1 MSKDDEPRDPLTL
14 VIRPMLRRLWPI
26 VGLCLLLFL
35 LGVTPWGL
43 WERDEGRY
51 ADVASEML
59 ARGDF
64 VTPRVNG
71 AIFLDKPPMVYWV
84 TAASLSVWGHNEF
97 GARFGQLLF
106 ALGTLLVTWRIG
118 MLLLGRRGATLA
130 VIILASSALFFASSH
145 ILTLDLG
152 LSFCVAL
159 SLFLFLKGY
168 RAGTSGAL
176 AYTGM
181 FAAAA
186 AGVLTKGLLGVILP
200 ALTIACFYTW
210 RGEWRR
216 VREISWVRGGL
227 VFLLLAAPWFVAV
240 SMANPEFPAYF
251 FVHEHLARFVT
262 AVHRHQGGWWYYL
275 PVLAIGLM
283 PWSLMLPACLHRARI
298 ADGAAGPEARAF
310 LWSWF
315 LSGLLLFSVAQSKLP
330 LYVLP
335 LLPPMTLLIAPVLD
349 RRLEEKRHL
358 RLFLWPSILLI
369 LLAAGAATTG
379 RRRDWV
385 FLDDSWTGAVVGVA
399 VAALALGALLVGY
412 RLARRGR
419 HLTGLAAAALLW
431 MAACYALLIG
441 IGRVNFLNETR
452 NFASVLRQE
461 RRGGESVY
469 AYQCY
474 LRGLPFYLRET
485 VGLVLPHSDDI
496 RLGMEYRHDSRSFP
510 GEQAFLSS
518 LHGDARIF
526 VVVRDEDL
534 RSLQQIARRPL
545 YILARSNQHDLVS
558 NQLGDGNRRE
568 IQALLGP
575 SRIDVD
581 AAIARA
587 AGLLPGSEVA
597 LIEIERLGGEPTCT
611 LLVRHGGEASEIS
624 FPIARPASVTVTRS
638 QPASEET
645 GAEEHLLRVVP
656 PAGSPADVSRFLRSA
671 AGF

>member
-1 MSKDDEPRDPLTL
+1 MSKEDEPRDPLTL
-14 VIRPMLRRLWPI
+14 VIRPVLRRLWPI
-26 VGLCLLLFL
+26 AVLFL

-106 ALGTLLVTWRIG
+106 ALGTLLVIWRTG
-118 MLLLGRRGATLA
+118 MLLLGRRGAALA

-145 ILTLDLG
+145 ILTLDLA
-152 LSFCVAL
+152 LSFFVAL
-159 SLFLFLKGY
+159 TLFLFLRGH
-168 RAGTSGAL
+168 RAGASGSL

-216 VREISWVRGGL
+216 VREIPWVRGGL
-227 VFLLLAAPWFVAV
+227 LFLLVAAPWFVAV
-240 SMANPEFPAYF
+240 SIANPEFPAYF

-262 AVHRHQGGWWYYL
+262 SVHRHQGGWWYYL

-298 ADGAAGPEARAF
+298 ADRAAGPEARAF

-315 LSGLLLFSVAQSKLP
+315 LSGLLLFSVSQSKLP
-330 LYVLP
+330 LYALP
-335 LLPPMTLLIAPVLD
+335 LLPPLALLIAPALD
-349 RRLEEKRHL
+349 RRLEENHHL
-358 RLFLWPSILLI
+358 KLFLWPSILLI
-369 LLAAGAATTG
+369 VLAAAAATTG
-379 RRRDWV
+379 RRRSWV
-385 FLDDSWTGAVVGVA
+385 FLDESWTGVVVGVA
-399 VAALALGALLVGY
+399 VAALALGALLLGH

-419 HLTGLAAAALLW
+419 HLTGIAAAALLW

-461 RRGGESVY
+461 RRGDEEVY

-510 GEQAFLSS
+510 GEAAFLSS
-518 LHGDARIF
+518 LNGDARIF
-526 VVVRDEDL
+526 IVVRHADL
-534 RSLQQIARRPL
+534 RSLQQVAGRPL
-545 YILARSNQHDLVS
+545 YILARSDHHDLVS
-558 NQLGDGNRRE
+558 NRLGDGNRRE
-568 IQALLGP
+568 VRTLLGP

-587 AGLLPGSEVA
+587 AGLLPGSEVS

-611 LLVRHGGEASEIS
+611 LLVRHGGEGSEIS
-624 FPIARPASVTVTRS
+624 FPIAHPASVTVTRS
-638 QPASEET
+638 EPASEET

-656 PAGSPADVSRFLRSA
+656 PAGSAAEVSRFLRAA